1 MKILNVLILVV
12 IIILNKCDN
21 KITDTN
27 HDSIYDNKDNKN
39 KRNIRYYKL
48 YTD

>member
-39 KRNIRYYKL
+39 KRTSQYYKL

>member
-27 HDSIYDNKDNKN
+27 HDYIYNNKDNKN

>member
-21 KITDTN
+21 KITDTS

-39 KRNIRYYKL
+39 KRNIRYYKS